1 MSGLRGFCVIA
12 LAGVSACTGGASGT
26 AIATLPVTVP
36 SSSVSTAATRPPSAS
51 TSTGAISTTNA
62 PSVLG
67 MPIAAQIDSP
77 EGAVAFVRFAVSKVN
92 EAYSVADPGVLDEV
106 FARVDCPGCDFIKKD
121 VGEFAKLKQRAAA
134 DLLSVTVV
142 MPNTWEPGKAT
153 VELRVSQQRV
163 DVLDESGRRVDFFKP
178 GAYRYLVTLSRSTS
192 WLIVRW
198 QGINP

>member
-1 MSGLRGFCVIA
+1 MSALRGVCIIA
-12 LAGVSACTGGASGT
+12 LVGVSACTGGASGS
-26 AIATLPVTVP
+26 AITTLPVTVP
-36 SSSVSTAATRPPSAS
+36 SSSVSTSATPSAS
-51 TSTGAISTTNA
+51 TPTGAVSTTNA
-62 PSVLG
+62 PSAPGV
-67 MPIAAQIDSP
+67 PIAAQIDSP

-106 FARVDCPGCDFIKKD
+106 FARVDCPGCDFVKKD

-153 VELRVSQQRV
+153 VELRVSQQKV